1 MPLPNLLRVSLISS
15 FFLLS
20 SLPSHSSANWW
31 GLSSLLLSGRYKRVQ
46 MTGRQFFQLTRTLMR
61 NCQIEQ
67 RLAYSKHPLPMV
79 MNDLLGKQFDH
90 WYAQHLYFS
99 GLKVGRWDLGKDPEY
114 VLDIDHIRQAPS
126 NCHVDDD
133 DKNEA
138 SQAGVQVLSSIRHYQ
153 TIESSVCLHMMQK
166 FAALTALEQVAPVMN
181 LSYVN
186 ETLTITE
193 ITVRTPLNLED
204 IRVWVVVHRSSIF
217 SNCVASVSLFVVLLL
232 RTSLGTCFVLPPA
245 GKKWGFH
252 LVRRRSPHL
261 SACGF

>member
-1 MPLPNLLRVSLISS
+1 MPLPSLLRVSLISS

-31 GLSSLLLSGRYKRVQ
+31 GLSSLLLSGRYNRVQ
-46 MTGRQFFQLTRTLMR
+46 VTGRQFYQLTRTLMR

-99 GLKVGRWDLGKDPEY
+99 GLQVGRWDLGKPPDY
-114 VLDIDHIRQAPS
+114 VLDTEHIRYAPS
-126 NCHVDDD
+126 NCHVDQDA
-133 DKNEA
+133 KNEA
-138 SQAGVQVLSSIRHYQ
+138 SQAGNEVLSSIRHYQ
-153 TIESSVCLHMMQK
+153 AIESSICLHMMQK

-186 ETLTITE
+186 DTLTITE

-204 IRVWVVVHRSSIF
+204 IRVWVVVHRSSVF
-217 SNCVASVSLFVVLLL
+217 SNCVASASLFVVLLL
-232 RTSLGTCFVLPPA
+232 RTPLGRVLCCRPR
-245 GKKWGFH
+245 GKVGI
-252 LVRRRSPHL
+252 L
-261 SACGF
+261 SR